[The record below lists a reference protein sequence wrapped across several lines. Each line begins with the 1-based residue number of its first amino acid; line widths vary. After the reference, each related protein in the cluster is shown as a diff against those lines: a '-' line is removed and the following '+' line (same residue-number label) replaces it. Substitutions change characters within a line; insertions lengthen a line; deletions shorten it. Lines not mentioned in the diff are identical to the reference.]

1 MGRANSDLFWEDFLS
16 FSVFL
21 TTFGMI
27 FLAELGDKTQLTAMA
42 LAARY
47 PWKKIF
53 VGIALAFALLNLGA
67 VLVGKILFALF
78 PIFWTKIA
86 SAGLFLFFGITTL
99 RHSGA
104 EEEAHKVVATGA
116 IRTAFLMILLAELG
130 DKTQLVT
137 LSLAAQYD
145 SPVQVFCASTLAL
158 WLVSLIG
165 IFLGKQ
171 LIRYFPIRY
180 IHRAAGAL
188 FLIFGAVLLY
198 QTLM

>member
-1 MGRANSDLFWEDFLS
+1 VSTT
-16 FSVFL
+16 VFL
-21 TTFGMI
+21 TTFGII

-47 PWKKIF
+47 PWKKVFI
-53 VGIALAFALLNLGA
+53 GIALAFALLNFGA
-67 VLVGKILFALF
+67 VLLGKALFALF
-78 PIFWTKIA
+78 PIFWTKLA
-86 SAGLFLFFGITTL
+86 SAGLFFYFGVTTL
-99 RHSGA
+99 LHSGA
-104 EEEAHKVVATGA
+104 DDDAHKVTASGA

-145 SPVQVFCASTLAL
+145 APVMVFCASTLAL
-158 WLVSLIG
+158 WLVSLLG

-180 IHRAAGAL
+180 IHRTAGVL
-188 FLIFGAVLLY
+188 FLVFGAVLLY
-198 QTLM
+198 NTLF

>member
-1 MGRANSDLFWEDFLS
+1 LS
-16 FSVFL
+16 TSVFL
-21 TTFGMI
+21 TTFGVI

-53 VGIALAFALLNLGA
+53 LGIALAFALLNFGA
-67 VLVGKILFALF
+67 VLVGKALFVLF
-78 PIFWTKIA
+78 PIFWTKLA
-86 SAGLFLFFGITTL
+86 SAGLFLYFGATTL
-99 RHSGA
+99 IHSNVD
-104 EEEAHKVVATGA
+104 EESHKIAAAGA

-145 SPVQVFCASTLAL
+145 APIQVFCASTLAL
-158 WLVSLIG
+158 WLVSLLG

-171 LIRYFPIRY
+171 LVRYFPLRY
-180 IHRAAGAL
+180 IHRAAGVL
-188 FLIFGAVLLY
+188 FLLFGLALLY
-198 QTLM
+198 KTLM